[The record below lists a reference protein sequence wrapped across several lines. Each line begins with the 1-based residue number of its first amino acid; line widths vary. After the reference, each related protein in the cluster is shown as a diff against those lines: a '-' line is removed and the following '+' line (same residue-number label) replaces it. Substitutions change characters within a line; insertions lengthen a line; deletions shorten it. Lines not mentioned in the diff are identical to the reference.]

1 MAVEIDI
8 VGSFSG
14 KKAFKEADTAMGA
27 LTKSASKLVATLGLA
42 RLAQKSLYDAMA
54 DEKSIKVLAQN
65 LKNVGLAYAQIPA
78 ERFIKTLQDQTG
90 ILDDQ
95 LRPAYAQI
103 ARVTGSIAKTQELL
117 ALAFDVSRGSGADY
131 SQVIDALSQAYVGN
145 VKGLKALNIGLTQ
158 SELKS
163 KSFAEITAILNKEF
177 GGAGAA
183 SLDTYAGK
191 LDILRVTAANASET
205 IGGALLNSL
214 SNASGSNGF
223 GDFISKVNT
232 GVNALAKL
240 ITYVGRGAE
249 VLNILG
255 GAAQNPTQ
263 ALKDW
268 KALRK
273 RIAQE
278 DKDAGLKSL
287 MSGITTT
294 IGPRV
299 KSQAEIKA
307 EADAARRNKELLALQ
322 KSANKLATNNL
333 KLQKAAAVFDMKKI
347 QITAA
352 LKAAMDE
359 ETITRLKLM
368 LAIENEQVDLAV
380 VLQKK
385 LDEIISKNK
394 TLQIDLNTFKN
405 GLTEATDSLTKF
417 TQIKINPFDFTG
429 VYKGITDLDALK
441 AKVTEVTGVFLSN
454 ATAMASF
461 SQGIAQ
467 GLSISSAIGGAR
479 YAGQGAGAY
488 VAAGGNPIISI
499 PPLNEGASTGT
510 PPAPTVVNNNIT
522 VNGATD
528 AMATA
533 RSLDW
538 LLKQSASMA
547 GDFRDLGFGYVSS
560 VGATP

>member
-8 VGSFSG
+8 VGNFSG
-14 KKAFKEADTAMGA
+14 KKAFKEADTAIGT
-27 LTKSASKLVATLGLA
+27 LTKSASRLVATLGVA

-78 ERFIKTLQDQTG
+78 ERFIKNMQDQTG
-90 ILDDQ
+90 ILDDE
-95 LRPAYAQI
+95 LRPAFAQL

-117 ALAFDVSRGSGADY
+117 GLAFDVSRGSGANY
-131 SQVIDALSQAYVGN
+131 AQVVDALSQAYVGN
-145 VKGLKALNIGLTQ
+145 VKGLKSLNIGLTQ
-158 SELKS
+158 SELKT

-255 GAAQNPTQ
+255 GAAQNPSE

-268 KALRK
+268 RALRK

-278 DKDAGLKSL
+278 EKDAGLKAL
-287 MSGITTT
+287 MGGITTT
-294 IGPRV
+294 IGPRI

-307 EADAARRNKELLALQ
+307 EADAARRNKELLAMQ
-322 KSANKLATNNL
+322 RAANKLATNNL

-352 LKAAMDE
+352 LKSAKDA
-359 ETITRLKLM
+359 ETITRLQLM
-368 LAIENEQVDLAV
+368 LAIENEQADLADK
-380 VLQKK
+380 LQKK
-385 LDEIISKNK
+385 LDTIIDKNK
-394 TLQIDLNTFKN
+394 SLKSDFDSWQTMGKDFNPFKGMEGGIDAIVEKVK
-405 GLTEATDSLTKF
+405 DLTKV
-417 TQIKINPFDFTG
+417 TLDNQIAMKSFALG
-429 VYKGITDLDALK
+429 VAS
-441 AKVTEVTGVFLSN
+441 GV
-454 ATAMASF
+454 
-461 SQGIAQ
+461 
-467 GLSISSAIGGAR
+467 SIPSAISGAR
-479 YAGQGAGAY
+479 YAAQGAAAY
-488 VAAGGNPIISI
+488 EAAGGTPIIST
-499 PPLNEGASTGT
+499 PTLNQGVATGNA
-510 PPAPTVVNNNIT
+510 PSPTVVNNNVT
-522 VNGATD
+522 VNGAID
-528 AMATA
+528 AISTA
-533 RSLDW
+533 NQISNILND
-538 LLKQSASMA
+538 AA
-547 GDFRDLGFGYVSS
+547 
-560 VGATP
+560 GATGAYNALGYSWLQSRGKVAL